1 MASIAESCVPP
12 DPLNTTKSPLSFPS
26 PEKNS
31 VILTPKARAM
41 AMRVETVGD
50 VLLLSIR
57 LSALAETP
65 LFFPR
70 TRRDMFFVSRM
81 PLILTPILIGLFAS
95 STLYLCLTYILYI
108 FIVYGMSS
116 EFRHNVPVVY
126 SETYRT
132 NYNTVDCENPDRVTS
147 IYMRDWAGLLFT
159 EENVR
164 SYLQGIQ
171 DACLS

>member
-1 MASIAESCVPP
+1 
-12 DPLNTTKSPLSFPS
+12 
-26 PEKNS
+26 
-31 VILTPKARAM
+31 
-41 AMRVETVGD
+41 
-50 VLLLSIR
+50 
-57 LSALAETP
+57 
-65 LFFPR
+65 
-70 TRRDMFFVSRM
+70 M